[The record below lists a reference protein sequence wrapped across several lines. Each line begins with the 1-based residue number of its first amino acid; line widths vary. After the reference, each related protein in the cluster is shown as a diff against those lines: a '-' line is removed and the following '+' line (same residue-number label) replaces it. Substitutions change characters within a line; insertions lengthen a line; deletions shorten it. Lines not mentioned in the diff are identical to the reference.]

1 MSTRAALVRGLSG
14 ELQGEL
20 QGEQGYLMVA
30 LLVALSVM
38 AIMMGAALPAWHTLA
53 QREKEAELIFR
64 GEQYARAIGL
74 WQRRFANAAPPSIDV
89 LVEQRFLRKKYK
101 DPITNDEFQVLGPG
115 TALPGQT
122 QSPLTGQV
130 QSGQALGAFQQVQS
144 VIQAAGRA
152 TAAPRQVNVTQG
164 RGGDNGIGAGIV
176 GGIVGVTSKSAEKSL
191 RLYNSRDTYNQW
203 IFMPVA
209 RAGGAGGAGAGVRG
223 AGGRGDGRGAD
234 GRGVL
239 DGRGRGPQG
248 DGGRGGFDGR
258 GRGPQ
263 GDGGRGGAGG
273 RGGQAPPRGR
283 F

>member
-1 MSTRAALVRGLSG
+1 
-14 ELQGEL
+14 
-20 QGEQGYLMVA
+20 MVA

-64 GEQYARAIGL
+64 GEQYSRAIGL

-101 DPITNDEFQVLGPG
+101 DPITNSDFQILGAG
-115 TALPGQT
+115 GSLPGQT
-122 QSPLTGQV
+122 QQGQSSGGAAASRVLQLPTGV
-130 QSGQALGAFQQVQS
+130 V
-144 VIQAAGRA
+144 
-152 TAAPRQVNVTQG
+152 PQG
-164 RGGDNGIGAGIV
+164 RGSDNGIV

-209 RAGGAGGAGAGVRG
+209 RAGGAGGAGAGGRG
-223 AGGRGDGRGAD
+223 GAGRGDGRGAD

-263 GDGGRGGAGG
+263 GDGGRGGGGPGAGAEA
-273 RGGQAPPRGR
+273 RRRREDVSSPSSPPP
-283 F
+283 

>member
-1 MSTRAALVRGLSG
+1 MSARTALVRRRS
-14 ELQGEL
+14 GEL

-53 QREKEAELIFR
+53 RREKEAELIFR
-64 GEQYARAIGL
+64 GEQYSRAIGL

-101 DPITNDEFQVLGPG
+101 DPITNGEFQILGAG
-115 TALPGQT
+115 GSLPGQT
-122 QSPLTGQV
+122 QQGQG
-130 QSGQALGAFQQVQS
+130 SGGA
-144 VIQAAGRA
+144 
-152 TAAPRQVNVTQG
+152 AAPRALQLGPVAVTQG
-164 RGGDNGIGAGIV
+164 RGGDTGIV

-234 GRGVL
+234 GRGAFDGRGVL

-263 GDGGRGGAGG
+263 GDGGRGSGGQG